1 MTQEIIN
8 IGAQP
13 NDGEGDP
20 LRTAFAKIN
29 NNFTQL
35 FSTGYFT
42 SNAYSTGLTAN
53 QVIFES
59 PVETFTQG
67 VFQINSNDTTSTDMP
82 HKQFKN
88 KIVIYARP
96 TCPYCIGLLDFLKQN
111 NNTTGFHD
119 NIIYIE
125 VDSESHNNIFS
136 KTNILKNL
144 QSEIKNHSTVPIVFY
159 KGHFIGGSDTSK
171 EYFTN
176 IIKTKK

>member
-1 MTQEIIN
+1 MKTLIYKNEKYYLCDEKGTQN
-8 IGAQP
+8 GQTCSVSKYVASKT
-13 NDGEGDP
+13 N
-20 LRTAFAKIN
+20 
-29 NNFTQL
+29 
-35 FSTGYFT
+35 
-42 SNAYSTGLTAN
+42 
-53 QVIFES
+53 
-59 PVETFTQG
+59 
-67 VFQINSNDTTSTDMP
+67 MP
-82 HKQFKN
+82 HKRFKN